1 LSGETLKSKS
11 CSKVD
16 AYHLT
21 FEPYGW
27 ATAYVD
33 DIRGTLSIV
42 SDWGNYAY
50 RWGVDSLG
58 GGRTLSQFLID
69 AEPEYIAT
77 KLHVDLGGIIDLD
90 GTETKNALKR
100 ELLRMRRHKEIEG
113 WEARH
118 EWDELEYW
126 DPEFDQIPPVSFV
139 DNWWDYRRTGHK
151 QTYVQLLTIVI
162 PALKEALYE
171 EKTVCVT

>member
-1 LSGETLKSKS
+1 
-11 CSKVD
+11 VD

-21 FEPYGW
+21 FEPCGW

-50 RWGVDSLG
+50 RWGTGSFG
-58 GGRTLSQFLID
+58 GERTLSQFLID
-69 AEPEYIAT
+69 AELEYVAT
-77 KLHVDLGGIIDLD
+77 KLHVDLGGIIEID
-90 GTETKNALKR
+90 GHETKRALKQ
-100 ELLRMRRHKEIEG
+100 ELLQMRRRGEIEA

-126 DPEFDQIPPVSFV
+126 DPEIDPIPPVSFV

-151 QTYVQLLTIVI
+151 QSYVQLKTVI
-162 PALKEALYE
+162 LPALKEAMYE